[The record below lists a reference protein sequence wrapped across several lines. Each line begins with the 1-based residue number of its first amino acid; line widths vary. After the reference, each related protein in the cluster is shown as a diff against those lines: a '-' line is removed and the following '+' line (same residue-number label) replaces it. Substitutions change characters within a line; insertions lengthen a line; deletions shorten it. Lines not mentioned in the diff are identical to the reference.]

1 MQTALGEEDFALA
14 RNAAIELQKLEDD
27 VALKEAYSRLDRALG
42 DAGVTDTDRVGTYV
56 YNRIYHGIDGEL
68 SNEIKNDVVAYL
80 MKLPQNIGL
89 VNLKKKLTPE
99 QKLNLKDIV
108 DTKQLILKQA
118 IEPIESIIHDFAV
131 EILKSVQSVFIAD
144 NDAEVKRIRK
154 ELSVAVNAM
163 IETGAEDPESM
174 EILQFHLNK
183 IKDMGKITTPIEG
196 VVFDYDG
203 HTYKFTGNFAPLN
216 QILGLFKYGRKNK
229 PLATESITNN
239 SKVLTEVEGKRIA
252 LLPGGFKPPHAG
264 HYELAKHL
272 ASLPDIDEVIV
283 IIGKNARF
291 DEDDKISIGAEQSKN
306 LWDLYTQKD
315 GNIQVR
321 IQTGK
326 TPVADVYDLIADP
339 KEFSEGDTVILGKSD
354 KDVDDTRFERAQSYA
369 ERNNPGVNVEEKIM
383 PAFGGAGMGGTSLRN
398 LIADDKKDTF
408 LSKLPKHLNKA
419 DQEEVWEI
427 VSPQS
432 NEILNRLID
441 KQVDEVSTMGSGAV
455 QGSGNGFGPPNTYN
469 VYSRSKTRKP
479 KIQRAKRQRRR

>member
-1 MQTALGEEDFALA
+1 
-14 RNAAIELQKLEDD
+14 
-27 VALKEAYSRLDRALG
+27 
-42 DAGVTDTDRVGTYV
+42 
-56 YNRIYHGIDGEL
+56 
-68 SNEIKNDVVAYL
+68 
-80 MKLPQNIGL
+80 
-89 VNLKKKLTPE
+89 
-99 QKLNLKDIV
+99 
-108 DTKQLILKQA
+108 
-118 IEPIESIIHDFAV
+118 
-131 EILKSVQSVFIAD
+131 
-144 NDAEVKRIRK
+144 
-154 ELSVAVNAM
+154 
-163 IETGAEDPESM
+163 
-174 EILQFHLNK
+174 
-183 IKDMGKITTPIEG
+183 
-196 VVFDYDG
+196 
-203 HTYKFTGNFAPLN
+203 
-216 QILGLFKYGRKNK
+216 
-229 PLATESITNN
+229 
-239 SKVLTEVEGKRIA
+239 